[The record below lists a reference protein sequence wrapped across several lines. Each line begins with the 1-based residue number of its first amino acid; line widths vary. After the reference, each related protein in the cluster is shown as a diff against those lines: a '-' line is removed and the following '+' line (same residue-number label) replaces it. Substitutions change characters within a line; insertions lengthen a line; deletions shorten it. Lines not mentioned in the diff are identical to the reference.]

1 MVHEL
6 KAKLE
11 EAAQEVKHECV
22 KEVIRYI
29 LNWANSIKRPDQ
41 VIPVLWYISGVRITK
56 ITKCRELSVGVARD
70 LARLFEVFF
79 MWLSNFATVK
89 VELFDQAIPAIALE
103 IKFDFG
109 EAHMHWVFSHE
120 ADVVEIAYYA
130 FDSVV

>member
-1 MVHEL
+1 MTDLRVEL
-6 KAKLE
+6 EKVAGIR
-11 EAAQEVKHECV
+11 HECV
-22 KEVIRYI
+22 KEAIRY
-29 LNWANSIKRPDQ
+29 LSNWGKAIARAEQ
-41 VIPVLWYISGVRITK
+41 VLPVLFYISGVKISK

-109 EAHMHWVFSHE
+109 EAYMHWVFSHE
-120 ADVVEIAYYA
+120 ADVVEIAYYT
-130 FDSVV
+130 FNSVV